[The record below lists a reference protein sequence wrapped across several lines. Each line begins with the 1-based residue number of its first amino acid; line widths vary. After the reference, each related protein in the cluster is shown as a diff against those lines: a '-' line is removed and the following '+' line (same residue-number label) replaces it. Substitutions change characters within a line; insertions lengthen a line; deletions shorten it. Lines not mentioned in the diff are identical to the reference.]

1 VFAFSVEL
9 FPSQKY
15 RTKFAAIAS
24 VLVTVVPVPWI
35 TVLTVSLLFA
45 LTFGI
50 VTTGVA
56 PNAPATETDEFEL
69 VALALELAAEDGFDE
84 PQPARTRQA
93 SKGITVI
100 ARRRRMKTSVVV
112 DVSALGVSPN
122 RLARVGNRRG
132 SNRPMHA
139 GRRARHRSGER
150 QVLNKALTAYWHGK
164 APAYGGSNGRGCR
177 RH

>member
-1 VFAFSVEL
+1 M
-9 FPSQKY
+9 
-15 RTKFAAIAS
+15 
-24 VLVTVVPVPWI
+24 
-35 TVLTVSLLFA
+35 FA

-112 DVSALGVSPN
+112 DVSAFGRWPEPPSKRRRWETQQPAAARRPEGPAQIRRTPSSEQSTDSL
-122 RLARVGNRRG
+122 LARQSARVRR
-132 SNRPMHA
+132 
-139 GRRARHRSGER
+139 
-150 QVLNKALTAYWHGK
+150 
-164 APAYGGSNGRGCR
+164 
-177 RH
+177 